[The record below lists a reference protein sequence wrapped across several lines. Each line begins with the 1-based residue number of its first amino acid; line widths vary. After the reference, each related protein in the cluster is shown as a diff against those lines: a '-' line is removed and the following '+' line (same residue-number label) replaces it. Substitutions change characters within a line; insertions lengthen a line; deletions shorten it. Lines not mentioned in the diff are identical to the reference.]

1 MNNKGFTLV
10 ELLAALTII
19 SILVIIAVPSY
30 NKVSSDTKKTSL
42 ENKQKAIT
50 TAMLNYANK
59 YYIDD
64 IKKEDNNGGISCL
77 NKGCCKSY
85 SVKYIVTNG
94 IYYTS
99 EKIKDESGTEYKTEI
114 NPVTGEELTG
124 YVAIYYD
131 TNNFKLAATFASDL
145 ADLSEISSECA
156 KEENRK

>member
-42 ENKQKAIT
+42 ENKKKAIT

-64 IKKEDNNGGISCL
+64 IKKEDNNGGTSCL
-77 NKGCCKSY
+77 NYGCCKSF

-99 EKIKDESGTEYKTEI
+99 EKLKDENGNEYKTEV
-114 NPVTGEELTG
+114 NPVTGEELSG
-124 YVAIYYD
+124 YVAVYYD
-131 TNNFKLAATFASDL
+131 INNFKLAASFVNDL
-145 ADLSEISSECA
+145 EELTTTYPECA
-156 KEENRK
+156 KEENLN